1 MSQGFT
7 IFHYRCDAFPQAS
20 SSAPPLH
27 SPSSDTGCHRCPQG
41 VYRVLHG
48 FQRGFGKGF
57 GFALL
62 GQSPKLLRTACE
74 GWKLLDFQDADP
86 IQSSPWTP
94 KHSSINAARWN
105 QPTLHLPT
113 RSWQTL
119 ISLCQTARNAC
130 FSWATKRAPTTL
142 QLQLCRTSC
151 WWASIAKLVQASS
164 LKLKLTWEINK
175 PTGEI

>member
-1 MSQGFT
+1 MSQRFT
-7 IFHYRCDAFPQAS
+7 ILHYRCDAFPQAS

-27 SPSSDTGCHRCPQG
+27 RPSSDTGCHRCPQG

-48 FQRGFGKGF
+48 FQWGCGKGF

-94 KHSSINAARWN
+94 KHSSINAAKWIN
-105 QPTLHLPT
+105 QLC
-113 RSWQTL
+113 
-119 ISLCQTARNAC
+119 ISQPGPGRHWSRCAKLQGMPA
-130 FSWATKRAPTTL
+130 FPEQRAPTTL

-151 WWASIAKLVQASS
+151 WWASIDKLVQASS